1 MFGPHM
7 FHFEE
12 ISAMA
17 LERGAA
23 RQVHDVQGLAEAVA
37 LYFDQPDLRRAAG
50 SAAHT
55 LVTDNRGALERTLA
69 LVEQALDAAASSAGA
84 TVRSPRANAAV
95 LPRD

>member
-1 MFGPHM
+1 M

-23 RQVHDVQGLAEAVA
+23 RQVHDVQGLVDAVA

-50 SAAHT
+50 RAAHT
-55 LVTDNRGALERTLA
+55 LVTDNRGALGRTLA
-69 LVEQALDAAASSAGA
+69 LVEDALRLARCDGRRDAARRRAR
-84 TVRSPRANAAV
+84 RSRAPR
-95 LPRD
+95 RD

>member
-1 MFGPHM
+1 M

-37 LYFDQPDLRRAAG
+37 LYFEQPDLRRAAG
-50 SAAHT
+50 TAAHT

-69 LVEQALDAAASSAGA
+69 LVEGALRAAASSAGKTA
-84 TVRSPRANAAV
+84 RTHAGAV
-95 LPRD
+95 GALPRD